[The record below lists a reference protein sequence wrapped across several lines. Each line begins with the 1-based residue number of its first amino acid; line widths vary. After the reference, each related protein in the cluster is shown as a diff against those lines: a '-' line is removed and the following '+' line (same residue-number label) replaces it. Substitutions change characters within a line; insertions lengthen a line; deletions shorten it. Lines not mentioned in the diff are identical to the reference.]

1 MSVSESEA
9 FASLRLWEALRVA
22 KDRCASDVHI
32 VTGLVPAIRTGG
44 ELALLGTSPVTAA
57 EIAEMLRLALDQGQ
71 RTRLA
76 HDADITATVEYPDIG
91 TLRLHASTID
101 AGTSLAFRLLPS
113 EVPALDSLRLPEIV
127 ERLLNKTHGLLIFA
141 GPTGS
146 GKSTSLAG
154 AVRYLSAGGKRRI
167 ICVEDPI
174 EFRYRGKESL
184 VTQRQ
189 VGRDVANCAD
199 AILASLRSD
208 PDVILIG
215 EMRDAATMRAA
226 LLAAETGHLVLTT
239 LHTGDAPQTIDRIV
253 DAFDAGEQR
262 AVRSTLANVLLGVCC
277 QRLVRCL
284 APRGRRVAAEVLVAS
299 DAVRALIREGKS
311 HHLRNVISTGRDLG
325 MQSLEQHL
333 CDLVASRDIEI
344 EEALR
349 QTNRGDEL
357 LALLRGA
364 TA

>member
-1 MSVSESEA
+1 MNVESGA
-9 FASLRLWEALRVA
+9 FASLRLWESLRVA
-22 KDRCASDVHI
+22 KERCASDVHI
-32 VTGLVPAIRTGG
+32 ATGLVPAIRIGG
-44 ELALLGTSPVTAA
+44 ELALLGTSPVTSA
-57 EIAEMLRLALDQGQ
+57 EIAEMLRLAMDQGQ

-76 HDADITATVEYPDIG
+76 RDADITVAVDYPDIG
-91 TLRLHASTID
+91 TLRLHASTTD

-113 EVPALDSLRLPEIV
+113 DVPTLDSLHLPEILR
-127 ERLLNKTHGLLIFA
+127 RLLDKTHGLLIFS

-146 GKSTSLAG
+146 GKTTSLAA
-154 AVRYLSAGGKRRI
+154 AVRHLSAMGRRRI
-167 ICVEDPI
+167 ICIEDPI
-174 EFRYRGKESL
+174 EFRYRGRESL

-189 VGRDVANCAD
+189 VGKDVANCAD
-199 AILASLRSD
+199 AVLASLRSD

-239 LHTGDAPQTIDRIV
+239 LHTGDAPQTVDRIV

-262 AVRSTLANVLLGVCC
+262 AVRSTLANVLLGVLC
-277 QRLVRCL
+277 QRLVRSR
-284 APRGRRVAAEVLVAS
+284 AARSRRVVAEVMVTT
-299 DAVRALIREGKS
+299 DAVRALIRDGKS

-333 CDLVASRDIEI
+333 SDLLACREIEI

-349 QTNRGDEL
+349 HTNRGEEL
-357 LALLRGA
+357 LALHRGS

>member
-1 MSVSESEA
+1 VSVESGA
-9 FASLRLWEALRVA
+9 FASLRLWESLRVA
-22 KDRCASDVHI
+22 KERCASDVHI
-32 VTGLVPAIRTGG
+32 ATGLVPAIRVGG
-44 ELALLGTSPVTAA
+44 ELAFLGSSPVTSA
-57 EIAEMLRLALDQGQ
+57 EIGEMLRLAMDQGQ

-76 HDADITATVEYPDIG
+76 HDADITVTVDYPDIG
-91 TLRLHASTID
+91 TLRLHASTTD
-101 AGTSLAFRLLPS
+101 AGTSLAFRLLPN
-113 EVPALDSLRLPEIV
+113 EVPTLDSLRLPEIV
-127 ERLLNKTHGLLIFA
+127 RQLLDKTHGLLIFA

-154 AVRYLSAGGKRRI
+154 AIRYLSAMGKRRI

-199 AILASLRSD
+199 AVLASLRSD

-215 EMRDAATMRAA
+215 EMRDAGTMRAA

-239 LHTGDAPQTIDRIV
+239 LHTGEAPQTVDRIV
-253 DAFDAGEQR
+253 DAFDAAEQR
-262 AVRSTLANVLLGVCC
+262 AVRSTLANVLLGVLC
-277 QRLVRCL
+277 QRLVRC
-284 APRGRRVAAEVLVAS
+284 RTVRTRRVAAEVLVTN
-299 DAVRALIREGKS
+299 DAVRALIRDGKS
-311 HHLRNVISTGRDLG
+311 HQLRNVISTGRDLG

-333 CDLVASRDIEI
+333 CDLLTSREIEI

-349 QTNRGDEL
+349 QTNRGEEL
-357 LALLRGA
+357 LALLRGV
-364 TA
+364 TG